1 MIDGKFDV
9 IINDGKT
16 KADVYFSDTVG
27 WLEYCNVSGE
37 VPDDDVTIV
46 AVDIA
51 YV

>member
-1 MIDGKFDV
+1 MIEGKFDV
-9 IINDGKT
+9 TINDGKT
-16 KADVYFSDTVG
+16 RVDVYFPDTVG
-27 WLEYCNVSGE
+27 WLEYCNVPGA